1 MGSGKTTLGSQLA
14 KSLNFNFIDTDQFI
28 EQKNGA
34 TVSQL
39 FAENG
44 EEFFRTEEKALI
56 EGLYGKSNLVVATG
70 GGLPCY
76 GNSMQLMNRLGITVY
91 LKTSEKTLFDR
102 LIVEMEDRPLLEGMG
117 EFELKMFIQ
126 DKMKERE
133 PIYDLAEITLEEH
146 EHSVSEIIRHLP
158 QTN

>member
-44 EEFFRTEEKALI
+44 EEFFRAEEKALI
-56 EGLYGKSNLVVATG
+56 ENLQGKSNLVVATG

-76 GNSMQLMNRLGITVY
+76 GNSMHLMNQLGITVY

-146 EHSVSEIIRHLP
+146 EHSVSELIRHLP